1 MDDGDD
7 ASAQKTSTN
16 EGGTACARPRLT
28 LIAAVARDGAI
39 GRDNTLPWRLPEDLR
54 HFKAATMGRPLIMGR
69 KTFDSIGRPLPG
81 RRSIVVSRNEQWR
94 ADGCE
99 RAHSIDDALTM
110 AATPPTGEIF
120 VAGGAELYRQT
131 IDRADRLL
139 ITEVDVIVD
148 GADALFPP
156 IDPAR
161 WRETSRTVG
170 RSQNG
175 LGYAIVEHLRR

>member
-1 MDDGDD
+1 M
-7 ASAQKTSTN
+7 
-16 EGGTACARPRLT
+16 RPRLT

-81 RRSIVVSRNEQWR
+81 RRSIVVTRNADWR

-99 RAHSIDDALTM
+99 HALSVDEAIAI
-110 AATPPTGEIF
+110 AATPPADDIF
-120 VAGGAELYRQT
+120 IAGGADLYRQT
-131 IDRADRLL
+131 IVRADRLL
-139 ITEVDVIVD
+139 ITEVDIAVD
-148 GADALFPP
+148 GADAFFPA

-161 WRETSRTVG
+161 WRETSRSAG

-175 LGYAIVEHLRR
+175 LGYAIVEYLRR